1 MTEADIVNPRTDS
14 WIDSGHEDS
23 ASFNLSGRAVLTSWV
38 ISIAAHAMMFIG
50 MLALAFPFSP
60 SSQEVEP
67 QVVYAEIVDS
77 MKSTVTPPTLPQRAL
92 TPVPQPEQVDQQL
105 VPREFTDLSELTTTR
120 KPDLAI
126 IGIGA
131 GGGGDFSKYG
141 LSVGSGPG
149 PDFFGLGQSARGAR
163 EIVYVVDRS
172 GSMIDTF
179 IYVQAELRRSI
190 NALRRSQKFHVIFFN
205 TGRPLE
211 NPPKRLVSAIEAQKE
226 DFFEFLDTVVPS
238 GGTKPASALRRAL
251 ALEPDLIYLLSD
263 GIDFQPHLL
272 RELDEWNRGRRVR
285 IYTIA
290 YLDQTGS
297 ELLEQ
302 IAREHHGEF
311 KFVSENDLP

>member
-1 MTEADIVNPRTDS
+1 MTEADIVNPRTDF
-14 WIDSGHEDS
+14 WLDSGHEES
-23 ASFNLSGRAVLTSWV
+23 ASINLSGRAVLTSWV
-38 ISIAAHAMMFIG
+38 ISIAVHALMFIG
-50 MLALAFPFSP
+50 MVILVFPFSP
-60 SSQEVEP
+60 SPEEAEP

-77 MKSTVTPPTLPQRAL
+77 MKSTVTPPTLPREML
-92 TPVPQPEQVDQQL
+92 TPVPHPEQVEQQL
-105 VPREFTDLSELTTTR
+105 VPREFTDLSELTMTR
-120 KPDLAI
+120 KPELAI

-131 GGGGDFSKYG
+131 GGGGYFSKYG
-141 LSVGSGPG
+141 LSVGGGPG

-163 EIVYVVDRS
+163 EVVYIVDRS

-179 IYVQAELRRSI
+179 TYVQAELRRSI
-190 NALRRSQKFHVIFFN
+190 GALRRSQKFHVIFFN
-205 TGRPLE
+205 TGHPLE

-226 DFFEFLDTVVPS
+226 NFFEFLDTVIPS
-238 GGTKPASALRRAL
+238 GGTRPAGALRRAL

-263 GIDFQPHLL
+263 GIDFHPHLL
-272 RELDEWNRGRRVR
+272 SNLDEWNRGRRVR

-311 KFVSENDLP
+311 RFVSENDLP